1 MSDAG
6 SKSKAQDEVQ
16 PLNRQW
22 AGKIAAKPSE
32 KLPQETPEKGT
43 RKDIIAERYLE
54 QETKEKIE
62 LHTLEECKDMEQ
74 TLYEH
79 RWGKTSSEDIS
90 EIESK
95 VDAILGKH
103 PEVPNPAETRTEKR
117 YAEPISSRVSDKAYT
132 ASVSAPPAWMDLPIS
147 GTIIDKRLLYKT
159 AGGYIV
165 EVVYRAPDGMLKTD
179 RFSVTSVGDVEH
191 TLDKL
196 RQGVVPVEEAPA
208 QKAPAVAEETEPQ
221 AEVPKEEKPKK
232 GFAVPPLF
240 GKKKEQP
247 KEPVSEAKP
256 EDAKQETAAASA
268 ETSKEGKKGLD
279 VGGMLGKLPFGK
291 KKEPKQ

>member
-6 SKSKAQDEVQ
+6 SKSKAQDEAQ

-32 KLPQETPEKGT
+32 KLPQETPEKGA
-43 RKDIIAERYLE
+43 RKDIISERYLE
-54 QETKEKIE
+54 QETKEKVE
-62 LHTLEECKDMEQ
+62 LQTLEECKDMEQ

-79 RWGKTSSEDIS
+79 RWGKTSSDDIS
-90 EIESK
+90 EIENK
-95 VDAILGKH
+95 IDAILGKR
-103 PEVPNPAETRTEKR
+103 PEVPKPVETRAEKK
-117 YAEPISSRVSDKAYT
+117 YAEPVSGSTSDKTYT
-132 ASVSAPPAWMDLPIS
+132 VPVSAPPAWMDLPIS

-196 RQGVVPVEEAPA
+196 RQGAPVEEAPV
-208 QKAPAVAEETEPQ
+208 QKTTVVAEETKLQ
-221 AEVPKEEKPKK
+221 AEAPKEEKPKK

-240 GKKKEQP
+240 GKKKEQAA
-247 KEPVSEAKP
+247 EAKP
-256 EDAKQETAAASA
+256 EEQRQDAAVSPEA
-268 ETSKEGKKGLD
+268 SKEGKKGID

-291 KKEPKQ
+291 KKEQK